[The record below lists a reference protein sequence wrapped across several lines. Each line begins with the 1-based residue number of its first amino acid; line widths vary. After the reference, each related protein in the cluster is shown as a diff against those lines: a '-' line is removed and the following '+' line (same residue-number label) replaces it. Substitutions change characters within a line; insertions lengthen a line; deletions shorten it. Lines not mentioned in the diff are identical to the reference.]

1 MQPGQQYDRA
11 STVFSPDGRLFQVE
25 YAREA
30 VKRGTTAVGLKAE
43 DGVVLIVEKRIPSD
57 LLEPGSI
64 GKIVRL
70 SERVGCASSGLVA
83 DARALVDRARLTA
96 QVDEMTYGEP
106 IDVPTLVGR
115 LCTEMQAR
123 TQYGGMRPFG
133 TALLIAGAD
142 DEGFHLY
149 ETDPSGAS
157 VAYEATGIGQNRS
170 AVMEILEAEYEPEMD
185 RDAAIG
191 LGIDAIGRAAEAPI
205 DADRLEVGVA
215 DPDERFRTLDV
226 DEIAEH
232 VDGVSDETPDEGE

>member
-43 DGVVLIVEKRIPSD
+43 DGVVLIVEKRVPSD
-57 LLEPGSI
+57 LLEAESI

-83 DARALVDRARLTA
+83 DARALVDQARLTA

-106 IDVPTLVGR
+106 IGVPTLVGR
-115 LCTEMQAR
+115 LCREMQAR

-133 TALLIAGAD
+133 TALLIAGID
-142 DEGFHLY
+142 DEGLHLY

-157 VAYEATGIGQNRS
+157 MAYDATSIGQNRG
-170 AVMEILEAEYEPEMD
+170 AVMEILEAEYDTGMA
-185 RDAAIG
+185 RDDAID
-191 LGIDAIGRAAEAPI
+191 LGIDALGRAAEGALS
-205 DADRLEVGVA
+205 ADQLEIGIA
-215 DPDERFRTLDV
+215 DPDERFRSLDL
-226 DEIAEH
+226 DEIQEH
-232 VDGVSDETPDEGE
+232 VDGSSAEEE